1 MKKRKKSYNRTG
13 GTVPAVRQP
22 YRTNCPPGTP
32 KRSASDGYANAA
44 AFLGEESELISA
56 GTFYRSN
63 LTSDAEL
70 LTVAYRESW
79 LAKRIIDMPSEDMT
93 RAWYNLSSS
102 LEKKELRRLKL
113 LEARHSVKQ
122 EITNAIRWARLYG
135 GSLALMVIRGE
146 EDSLDQPLD
155 QDLLLPDCFQGLLVL
170 DRAQGIEPSAELV
183 TDLDDPDF
191 GLPAYYTA
199 ELNLD
204 SGNSG
209 ANPAVLGASSPAA
222 YRGPRSIRIH
232 HSRVLR
238 FVGRELPQR
247 EMERE
252 NFWGASELEHIWEE
266 LQKRSAA
273 SANIAQLIF
282 QANITTLKMSDFG
295 EMMAVGTEEQKRQ
308 VLDTI
313 RQENRFRTSFG
324 LQMLS
329 AGDTLENH
337 SYSFAGL
344 SEIYESFMMDMAG
357 AAEIPATKL
366 FGRSPQGMNATGES
380 DLRNYYEMI
389 AQLQERMLR
398 PALEKLLP
406 VMAISCWG
414 YAPEDME
421 IVFQPVMT
429 TSAMDRA
436 ELAAKL
442 SESVIS
448 AFQAGLITREEAVD
462 ELAGRGVGLGVW
474 TKIGAD
480 AVIPQDEG
488 KRLFSF

>member
-1 MKKRKKSYNRTG
+1 MARKKRRRRTR
-13 GTVPAVRQP
+13 AE
-22 YRTNCPPGTP
+22 PG
-32 KRSASDGYANAA
+32 RISEGIRAADGYANAA
-44 AFLGEESELISA
+44 AFLGDDSEVLSA
-56 GTFYRSN
+56 GTFNRSN
-63 LTSDAEL
+63 LTADTEL
-70 LTVAYRESW
+70 LTTAYRESW
-79 LAKRIIDMPSEDMT
+79 LVKRIIDMPCEDMT
-93 RAWYNLSSS
+93 RAWFTLSTGMRS
-102 LEKKELRRLKL
+102 EVIHELNR

-146 EDSLDQPLD
+146 EDCLDEPLD
-155 QDLLLPDCFQGLLVL
+155 PELLLPGCFQGLLVL
-170 DRAQGIEPSAELV
+170 DRAMGIQPSMELV

-191 GLPAYYTA
+191 GLPEYYTV
-199 ELNLD
+199 ELTMGEPYRTNCPPGTHGQD
-204 SGNSG
+204 
-209 ANPAVLGASSPAA
+209 AA
-222 YRGPRSIRIH
+222 GSYRGPRSVRIH

-252 NFWGASELEHIWEE
+252 NFWGASELEHIWDE
-266 LQKRSAA
+266 LMKRSAT
-273 SANIAQLIF
+273 SANIAQLVF
-282 QANITTLKMSDFG
+282 QANLTTLKISSFG
-295 EMMAVGTEEQKRQ
+295 EILAIGTDTQKKR
-308 VLDTI
+308 VLEAI
-313 RQENRFRTSFG
+313 AQENRMRTSYG
-324 LQMLS
+324 IQVLS
-329 AGDTLENH
+329 KDDAMETH
-337 SYSFAGL
+337 SYSFGGL
-344 SEIYESFMMDMAG
+344 SDVYELFMMDMAG

-366 FGRSPQGMNATGES
+366 FGRSPQGMNSTGEA

-436 ELAAKL
+436 ELAGKL

-448 AFQAGLITREEAVD
+448 AFQAGLITREEAVK
-462 ELAGRGVGLGVW
+462 ELANRGVGLGVW

-480 AVIPQDEG
+480 AEMPTDEG

>member
-1 MKKRKKSYNRTG
+1 MSRKKRRRRS
-13 GTVPAVRQP
+13 VPRERISEGIRA
-22 YRTNCPPGTP
+22 
-32 KRSASDGYANAA
+32 ADGYANAA
-44 AFLGEESELISA
+44 AFLGDDSEVLSA
-56 GTFYRSN
+56 GTFNRSN
-63 LTSDAEL
+63 LTADTEL
-70 LTVAYRESW
+70 LTTAYRESW
-79 LAKRIIDMPSEDMT
+79 LVKRIIDMPCEDMT
-93 RAWYNLSSS
+93 RAWFTLSTGMRS
-102 LEKKELRRLKL
+102 EAVHELNR

-146 EDSLDQPLD
+146 EDCLDEPLD
-155 QDLLLPDCFQGLLVL
+155 PELLLPGCFQGLLVL
-170 DRAQGIEPSAELV
+170 DRAMGIQPSMELV

-191 GLPAYYTA
+191 GLPEYYTV
-199 ELNLD
+199 ELTMGEPYRTNCPPGTHGQD
-204 SGNSG
+204 
-209 ANPAVLGASSPAA
+209 AA
-222 YRGPRSIRIH
+222 GSYRGPRSVRIH

-252 NFWGASELEHIWEE
+252 NFWGASELEHIWDE
-266 LQKRSAA
+266 LMKRSAT
-273 SANIAQLIF
+273 SANIAQLVF
-282 QANITTLKMSDFG
+282 QANLTTLKISSFG
-295 EMMAVGTEEQKRQ
+295 EILAIGTDTQKKR
-308 VLDTI
+308 VLEAI
-313 RQENRFRTSFG
+313 AQENRMRTSYG
-324 LQMLS
+324 IQVLS
-329 AGDTLENH
+329 KDDAMETH
-337 SYSFAGL
+337 SYSFGGL
-344 SEIYESFMMDMAG
+344 SDVYELFMMDMAG

-366 FGRSPQGMNATGES
+366 FGRSPQGMNSTGEA

-421 IVFQPVMT
+421 IVFQTVMT

-436 ELAAKL
+436 ELAGKL

-448 AFQAGLITREEAVD
+448 AFQAGLITREEAVE
-462 ELAGRGVGLGVW
+462 ELANRGVGLGVW

-480 AVIPQDEG
+480 GAMPEDEG